1 MKSNATRHAVL
12 AALCSVLS
20 ILPGCFLILNLDIIA
35 HGKYG
40 CRTFWGFR
48 MIDTMIGAC
57 RRFLYPLL
65 TTLFFAAPVLPFGGQ
80 AAYDVWQD
88 QYVVP
93 SAKGAL
99 LDAPYIATEYRF
111 VDEMLRLLEL
121 RSGDVLYDLGCGDG
135 RIVIEAAKRA
145 HIRGVGIDI
154 DPRRIAQ
161 SEANAAAANVSDRVV
176 FLQQDLFESDIREA
190 TAVAIFLFPEMN
202 RKLIPTF
209 FRDLKP
215 GTRIVSHNFG
225 IGEWKADRE
234 VSLGLS
240 GDGFH
245 KILFWVLPANTSGVW
260 QGRYKG
266 ELLTFRIGQIFQ
278 QIEGR
283 FSLKGRG
290 SLPISAAALTG
301 DRIRFSFS
309 PDKRTTVFEGRITGN
324 TMEGVMKEAGTEGGV
339 WKATR
344 NPATVSRVY
353 PGP

>member
-1 MKSNATRHAVL
+1 
-12 AALCSVLS
+12 
-20 ILPGCFLILNLDIIA
+20 
-35 HGKYG
+35 
-40 CRTFWGFR
+40 
-48 MIDTMIGAC
+48 MIDIMI
-57 RRFLYPLL
+57 RKFKRLLYPLL
-65 TTLFFAAPVLPFGGQ
+65 VTLLFPAPALPFGGQ
-80 AAYDVWQD
+80 EAYYIWQD

-93 SAKGAL
+93 NAKGGL
-99 LDAPYIATEYRF
+99 LDAPYIVTEYRF
-111 VDEMLRLLEL
+111 VDEMLKLLEL

-154 DPRRIAQ
+154 DPRRIVE
-161 SEANAAAANVSDRVV
+161 SKTNATAAKVSDRVV

-190 TAVAIFLFPEMN
+190 TAIAIYLFPEMN

-245 KILFWVLPANTSGVW
+245 KILFWVLPANASGTW
-260 QGRYKG
+260 QGKYKG
-266 ELLTFRIGQIFQ
+266 ESWTLRINQRFQ
-278 QIEGR
+278 HIEGR
-283 FSLKGRG
+283 FSRNGRD
-290 SLPISAAALTG
+290 SFPISATAITG

-309 PDKRTTVFEGRITGN
+309 REGQKQTTAFEGRITGN
-324 TMEGVMKEAGTEGGV
+324 TMEGLIKEPGPAGET

-344 NPATVSRVY
+344 NPATVSRIDS
-353 PGP
+353 GL

>member
-1 MKSNATRHAVL
+1 MINRARRLFCPIFLT
-12 AALCSVLS
+12 
-20 ILPGCFLILNLDIIA
+20 LPFV
-35 HGKYG
+35 
-40 CRTFWGFR
+40 
-48 MIDTMIGAC
+48 
-57 RRFLYPLL
+57 
-65 TTLFFAAPVLPFGGQ
+65 TLFIVAPALPFGGQ

-93 SAKGAL
+93 GAKDSF

-121 RSGDVLYDLGCGDG
+121 RSGDILYDLGCGDG

-161 SEANAAAANVSDRVV
+161 SKANASAAKVSDRVA
-176 FLQQDLFESDIREA
+176 FIQQDLFETDIREA

-202 RKLIPTF
+202 RKLIPTL

-225 IGEWKADRE
+225 IGDWKTDRE

-240 GDGFH
+240 RDGLH
-245 KILFWVLPANTSGVW
+245 KILFWVVPANASGAW

-266 ELLTFRIGQIFQ
+266 ESWTLSINQRFQ
-278 QIEGR
+278 RIEGC
-283 FSLKGRG
+283 FSPNGRN
-290 SLPISAAALTG
+290 SLPISGATLAG
-301 DRIRFSFS
+301 DWIRFSFFREGQ
-309 PDKRTTVFEGRITGN
+309 KQATFEGRVTGN
-324 TMEGVMKEAGTEGGV
+324 TMEGVMKEAGAQGET

-344 NPATVSRVY
+344 NPATISRID
-353 PGP
+353 PAR

>member
-1 MKSNATRHAVL
+1 MAKTIIS
-12 AALCSVLS
+12 AAK
-20 ILPGCFLILNLDIIA
+20 GLI
-35 HGKYG
+35 
-40 CRTFWGFR
+40 C
-48 MIDTMIGAC
+48 
-57 RRFLYPLL
+57 PLL
-65 TTLFFAAPVLPFGGQ
+65 VTLIFAAPALPFGGQ

-93 SAKGAL
+93 GAKGAL
-99 LDAPYIATEYRF
+99 LDAPYIATEYPF

-161 SEANAAAANVSDRVV
+161 SKANAAAANVSDRVV

-225 IGEWKADRE
+225 IGEWKPDRE

-240 GDGFH
+240 SDGFH
-245 KILFWVLPANTSGVW
+245 RILFWVLPANASGAW
-260 QGRYKG
+260 QGKHKG
-266 ELLTFRIGQIFQ
+266 ELWTLRISQKFQ
-278 QIEGR
+278 RIEGR
-283 FSLKGRG
+283 ISLNGG
-290 SLPISAAALTG
+290 GPLPISAAALTG
-301 DRIRFSFS
+301 DRIRFTFS
-309 PDKRTTVFEGRITGN
+309 REGQKQSATFEGRIAGN
-324 TMEGVMKEAGTEGGV
+324 TMEGVMKEAGTAGEV

-344 NPATVSRVY
+344 NPATVSRIDSS
-353 PGP
+353 P

>member
-1 MKSNATRHAVL
+1 MVARVCKGLCPILQIR
-12 AALCSVLS
+12 ALKL
-20 ILPGCFLILNLDIIA
+20 
-35 HGKYG
+35 
-40 CRTFWGFR
+40 
-48 MIDTMIGAC
+48 
-57 RRFLYPLL
+57 FLYPLL
-65 TTLFFAAPVLPFGGQ
+65 VTLLFATPVLPFGGQ

-111 VDEMLRLLEL
+111 VDEMLKLLEL

-154 DPRRIAQ
+154 DPRRIVQ
-161 SEANAAAANVSDRVV
+161 SKANAAAAEVSDRVV

-190 TAVAIFLFPEMN
+190 TAIAIFLFPEMN

-209 FRDLKP
+209 FRELEP

-225 IGEWKADRE
+225 IGEWMADRE

-240 GDGFH
+240 SDGFH
-245 KILFWVLPANTSGVW
+245 KILFWVLPANASGAW

-266 ELLTFRIGQIFQ
+266 ESWTLRINQRFQ

-283 FSLKGRG
+283 FTPNGRD
-290 SLPISAAALTG
+290 SLPISATALTG

-309 PDKRTTVFEGRITGN
+309 RAGQKQTTVFEGRITGN
-324 TMEGVMKEAGTEGGV
+324 TMEGVMKETGAAGEA

-344 NPATVSRVY
+344 NPATVSRIDS
-353 PGP
+353 GP